1 MTRARFLP
9 AAAALLLVAVA
20 SAQTSATGPF
30 TPNLSNDTVILC
42 QGWSDEEL
50 GQILSGF
57 RSTYRAGLGPVF
69 SLNTHALT
77 ESEMSIR
84 FPHDISPRLLAILV
98 NYLQYPPGVAANGRS
113 IAVLGKVTLT
123 SAYPLPSPAYA
134 GKVAHV
140 YVPANDRS
148 RDVVYFAVSGEFF
161 EESLADGSAK
171 TVSDGRIPPAVQSL
185 W

>member
-1 MTRARFLP
+1 MTRATVLP
-9 AAAALLLVAVA
+9 AAAALLFAA
-20 SAQTSATGPF
+20 IAAAQTTATGTF

-57 RSTYRAGLGPVF
+57 RSTYRSGLGPVF

-77 ESEMSIR
+77 QSEMRIS
-84 FPHDISPRLLAILV
+84 FPHDISPRLLVILV
-98 NYLQYPPGVAANGRS
+98 NYLQYPPGLDAGGRS
-113 IAVLGKVTLT
+113 IAVLGRVTLT
-123 SAYPLPSPAYA
+123 SAYPLPNPAYA
-134 GKVAHV
+134 GQVARV
-140 YVPANDRS
+140 YVPADDRR
-148 RDVVYFAVSGEFF
+148 RDVVYFAVNGEFF

-171 TVSDGRIPPAVQSL
+171 TVSDARIPSGVRPL